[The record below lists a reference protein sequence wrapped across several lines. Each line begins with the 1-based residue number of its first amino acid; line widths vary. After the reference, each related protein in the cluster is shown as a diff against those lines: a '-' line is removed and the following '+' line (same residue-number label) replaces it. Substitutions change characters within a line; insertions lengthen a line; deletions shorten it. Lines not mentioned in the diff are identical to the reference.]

1 MQLLPLSDVQMTISV
16 SLSLVTQLRVVQLIN
31 FAKLL
36 KPSTRLV
43 SPQTRQ
49 MLKLALEESLFERWL
64 FTL

>member
-49 MLKLALEESLFERWL
+49 MLKLALEESLFER
-64 FTL
+64 